1 MAHDHF
7 DVVVVGSGFGGSVT
21 SYRLAEAGLNV
32 CLLERGK
39 AYPPGSFP
47 RAPHEMKENVWDPSE
62 DLYGMFDLWSFDEFD
77 ALVSSGLGG
86 GSLIYANVLLRK
98 DAEWFVK
105 EDMTGDGYEHWP
117 VTREELDPHYDRVE
131 EMMNVQKYPTE
142 EEPYSD
148 TPKTTAFQKAAER
161 LGLDWKRPPLAV
173 TFGNEGEEPVPGEPI
188 DEPEGN
194 LHGRTRQTCRLCG
207 ECDIGCNYGS
217 KNTLDYNYLSAAK
230 REGADIRTLHEVR
243 SFRPTDDGYEIFY
256 VVHDAERDASMP
268 DEHRAPDVKSLTA
281 TRLVL
286 SAGTLGSTYLMLK
299 NREHLSGLSN
309 TLGSRFSG
317 NGDLLGFAV
326 DAEEPDPVNGG
337 TRARTLNPNKGP
349 VITSTI
355 RVGDILNDGE
365 SGNSGRGFY
374 LQDAGYPNF
383 ISWIAESQDFFSA
396 TKRLLRFGRKLISAR
411 MHGDTNLSA
420 ELEGLLGGAF
430 SKSTM
435 PLLGMGR
442 DVPSGQ
448 MGINDE
454 GYLTNDWQLRGSSDF
469 FQRLKQTMKD
479 VAHAMG
485 ADFVINPTWFLKR
498 VITVHSLGGCP
509 MGRHENEGVVNEH
522 GEVFNNPGLYVADG
536 SIMPGPVGP
545 NPSLTIAALADRMA
559 DHIIAESASGPSA
572 PDA

>member
-1 MAHDHF
+1 MMPDHF

-21 SYRLAEAGLNV
+21 SYRLAEAGLDV

-47 RAPHEMKENVWDPSE
+47 RTPHKMKENVWDPSE
-62 DLYGMFDLWSFDEFD
+62 GLYGMFDLWSFDEFE

-105 EDMTGDGYEHWP
+105 EDATGDGYEHWP
-117 VTREELDPHYDRVE
+117 VSREDLDPHYDRVE
-131 EMMNVQKYPTE
+131 KMMNVQKYPTDH
-142 EEPYSD
+142 EPYSE
-148 TPKTTAFQKAAER
+148 TPKTNAFREAAEK
-161 LGLDWKRPPLAV
+161 LGLDWSLPPLAV
-173 TFGNEGEEPVPGEPI
+173 TFGNDGERPVPGEPI

-217 KNTLDYNYLSAAK
+217 KNTLDYNYLSAAE

-243 SFRPTDDGYEIFY
+243 SFRPTDDGYEIDY
-256 VVHDAERDASMP
+256 VVHTDEDETTP
-268 DEHRAPDVKSLTA
+268 DGRSPSVQTMTSN
-281 TRLVL
+281 RLVL

-299 NREHLSGLSN
+299 NREALSELSPA
-309 TLGSRFSG
+309 LGSRFSG

-326 DAEEPDPVNGG
+326 DAEEPDPVHGG
-337 TRARTLNPNKGP
+337 MRARTLNPNEGP

-355 RVGDILNDGE
+355 RVGDILDDGE
-365 SGNSGRGFY
+365 TGHSGRGFY
-374 LQDAGYPNF
+374 LQDAGYPSF
-383 ISWIAESQDFFSA
+383 ISWIVESGDLFSA
-396 TKRLLRFGRKLISAR
+396 TKRLIRFFRQLVSAR
-411 MHGDTNLSA
+411 MYGDTNLSA
-420 ELEGLLGGAF
+420 ELDTLLGGAF

-469 FQRLKQTMKD
+469 FQRLKQTMED

-485 ADFVINPTWFLKR
+485 ADFIINPTWLLKR
-498 VITVHSLGGCP
+498 VITVHALGGCP

-545 NPSLTIAALADRMA
+545 NPSLTIAALADRIA
-559 DHIIAESASGPSA
+559 DRIIAEESGSTPAS
-572 PDA
+572 DA